1 MSDPSFNPLWINT
14 ALKPKNF
21 LTISPHSFN
30 PLWIN
35 TALKRNYTN
44 GYHNSR
50 FNPLW
55 INTALKRDR
64 CSYFVKISFNPLW
77 INTALKLNVL
87 DKQYKPSFNPLWIN
101 TALKLSVKA
110 ACFFAVSIPYG
121 LTLLSNLKFE
131 KTTCISL
138 YYSLGNFILNYIS
151 HKSRSMIK
159 RLSFAILSYSLFSK
173 KIT

>member
-1 MSDPSFNPLWINT
+1 MWSFNPLWINT
-14 ALKPKNF
+14 ALKQCVITLHKQCVSIPYGLTLLSNHNQNLTRSNQVSIPYGLTLLSNHRLKSNIRHKVSIPYGLTLLSNF
-21 LTISPHSFN
+21 HILHY
-30 PLWIN
+30 N
-35 TALKRNYTN
+35 TA
-44 GYHNSR
+44 
-50 FNPLW
+50 
-55 INTALKRDR
+55 I
-64 CSYFVKISFNPLW
+64 
-77 INTALKLNVL
+77 
-87 DKQYKPSFNPLWIN
+87 
-101 TALKLSVKA
+101 
-110 ACFFAVSIPYG
+110 VSIPYG

>member
-1 MSDPSFNPLWINT
+1 MDKGT
-14 ALKPKNF
+14 
-21 LTISPHSFN
+21 
-30 PLWIN
+30 
-35 TALKRNYTN
+35 
-44 GYHNSR
+44 
-50 FNPLW
+50 
-55 INTALKRDR
+55 
-64 CSYFVKISFNPLW
+64 SFNPLW
-77 INTALKLNVL
+77 INTALKLCRLSDRYVW
-87 DKQYKPSFNPLWIN
+87 SFNPLWIN
-101 TALKLSVKA
+101 TALKQCVITLHKQCVSIPYGLTLLSNHNQNLTRSNQVSIPYGLTLLSNHRLKSNIRHK
-110 ACFFAVSIPYG
+110 VSIPYG

>member
-1 MSDPSFNPLWINT
+1 MIGGFCHGKHLPFRYIGQHKYQIASSNQVSIPYGLTLLSNHR
-14 ALKPKNF
+14 LKSNIRHKVSIPYG
-21 LTISPHSFN
+21 LTLLSNLDLVAILQQLVSIPYGLTLLSNLSAVLMIS
-30 PLWIN
+30 
-35 TALKRNYTN
+35 
-44 GYHNSR
+44 
-50 FNPLW
+50 
-55 INTALKRDR
+55 
-64 CSYFVKISFNPLW
+64 
-77 INTALKLNVL
+77 
-87 DKQYKPSFNPLWIN
+87 Q
-101 TALKLSVKA
+101 
-110 ACFFAVSIPYG
+110 AVSIPYG